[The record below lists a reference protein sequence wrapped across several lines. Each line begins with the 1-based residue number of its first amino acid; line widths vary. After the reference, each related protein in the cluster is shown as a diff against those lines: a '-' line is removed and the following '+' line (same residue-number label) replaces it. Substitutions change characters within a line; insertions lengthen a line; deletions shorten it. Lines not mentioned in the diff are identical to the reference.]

1 MKGTIFRLGVALICL
16 FGIVLG
22 GSLAPAIGIETP
34 ISDLGVEESDGPA
47 TEELLVDSDSGSSSD
62 ASSASGSDNPGG
74 GADGTGEGGEAS
86 GGEPSGEP
94 GAGGDSTGESGEAS
108 GGDTSGER
116 SESGEETGSGQGSG
130 APGDTTDQE
139 RGSSGDT
146 TKLTE
151 DGSPAE
157 SGAESY
163 GGVSGGG
170 YPEQNTVGGPLS
182 LSDHVELRVE
192 SPEPSRW
199 RLGAYTTYTGS
210 GWDRQSGEQQPLD
223 GPLPVTEGNPAPSHT
238 IRVTANR
245 SFDTL
250 ATAWRP
256 FSAEAPNTQVFVT
269 EERGLTVSDSI
280 EAGETYTTTTYGPPS
295 HGTAASA
302 SGSGPIPPDIATR
315 YTQLP
320 EETPARLGDR
330 TADITADAETHYE
343 TAAAVQL
350 WLMENKAYSLD
361 ATHDRDTD
369 VATAFVFDMEA
380 GYCQYFATSMV
391 AMLRTQ
397 DVPAR
402 YVTGYT
408 AGEEVADGEYVV
420 RGQNAHAWVEVY
432 IDDVG
437 WVPFDPTPPS
447 GRSDAG
453 RDSANSGYAGPT
465 PESLQSGPGS
475 GSSDRG
481 QSDSGDNERT
491 SESEQDGSSDQA
503 DDSNEGDTQT
513 DSEQEDTETESEDDS
528 QTESEEDADEED
540 EEEEEEDNNGNEEE
554 DSDTE
559 TDQEDSQNETD
570 EEDELEPLEIDPADD
585 PVPGNDLTV
594 TVTRSGDPVS
604 DIEVLF
610 NGESIGETDGD
621 GNVTGEVPYVASL
634 EIVAR
639 DDNSEGQSESLA
651 GHTQPRVRGGLAGAP
666 PGFKASSQRVSTAPV
681 GIVTSGLRTPATSD
695 DTIAQTDSNVTVAV
709 PVDIDIEPQTKPI
722 AGESVT
728 LHATIDGTPV
738 RNGTVRVNGTTV
750 SQTGPHGEARVELP
764 AINATEVTVSRGEAF
779 GNRTISVAT
788 FDMTTTASTIIPL
801 PLTATEVTARID
813 GEPVENATVAV
824 AGESAATTGPAGTA
838 AVTLPLTD
846 TAMIETTADV
856 DGTSATATTA
866 VANLYRNL
874 ALVLGIGAVGVGMV
888 GRRVY
893 RSGISVRS
901 ASRSVVQIAV
911 GLGRS
916 AIAGLVGIAATFD
929 QMVSA
934 GRRGVMRAA
943 TLLRE
948 GISGAIQLLRALSRH
963 AGQFARRGIAIIRT
977 LPHRLHPLTLLAA
990 LRQFVRSLRTSI
1002 GGGGASDT
1010 ATHGRQSGG
1019 TGTEEV
1025 DDELL
1030 SIREAWAEFRGHVS
1044 IRSWR
1049 TSTPGEIARWA
1060 IRRDGLPPE
1069 SVRTLTDAFRDVEY
1083 GNTAPD
1089 ECAPAARDALEQIRT
1104 DEDETEANS

>member
-1 MKGTIFRLGVALICL
+1 MKGTIFRFGVASICL
-16 FGIVLG
+16 LGIVLG

-34 ISDLGVEESDGPA
+34 ISDLGVEESDRPA
-47 TEELLVDSDSGSSSD
+47 TEELLVDSDSGRSSD
-62 ASSASGSDNPGG
+62 GSSASGRNNPGAGSDGNG
-74 GADGTGEGGEAS
+74 GSTVGTR
-86 GGEPSGEP
+86 GEPSGEP
-94 GAGGDSTGESGEAS
+94 GTRSGDSGESGEAS
-108 GGDTSGER
+108 GTKASSEPGAGADSTGEGSEGEGGDSTELA
-116 SESGEETGSGQGSG
+116 ENGSLSDLGV
-130 APGDTTDQE
+130 E
-139 RGSSGDT
+139 N
-146 TKLTE
+146 
-151 DGSPAE
+151 
-157 SGAESY
+157 Y

-170 YPEQNTVGGPLS
+170 YPEQSTVGGSLS
-182 LSDHVELRVE
+182 LSDQVELRIK

-199 RLGAYTTYTGS
+199 RLGAYTTYTGT
-210 GWDRQSGEQQPLD
+210 GWDRQSGEQRPLD
-223 GPLPVTEGNPAPSHT
+223 GPLSVAEGNPAPSHT

-256 FSAEAPNTQVFVT
+256 SSGEVPNTQVFVT

-280 EAGETYTTTTYGPPS
+280 EAGETYVTSTYGPPS
-295 HGTAASA
+295 HEAAASA
-302 SGSGPIPPDIATR
+302 SGSGPIPSDISTQ

-320 EETPARLGDR
+320 EETPERLSDR
-330 TADITADAETHYE
+330 TADITADAETPYE

-350 WLMENKAYSLD
+350 WLMENKGYSLN
-361 ATHDRDTD
+361 ATHDRDRD

-437 WVPFDPTPPS
+437 WVPFDPTPS
-447 GRSDAG
+447 DGRSDAG

-465 PESLQSGPGS
+465 LGSEQSGPGS
-475 GSSDRG
+475 GSSDTG
-481 QSDSGDNERT
+481 QSDSGDSEKT
-491 SESEQDGSSDQA
+491 SESNQDDSSEQA
-503 DDSNEGDTQT
+503 DDSDRENAQT
-513 DSEQEDTETESEDDS
+513 DSKQEDTESESEVDS
-528 QTESEEDADEED
+528 ETESEEDSDTEGD
-540 EEEEEEDNNGNEEE
+540 EEEREEDSAGSEEE
-554 DSDTE
+554 DSDTG
-559 TDQEDSQNETD
+559 TDQEDGQSQTD
-570 EEDELEPLEIDPADD
+570 KQDELDPLEIDLADD
-585 PVPGNDLTV
+585 PVPGSDLTV
-594 TVTRSGDPVS
+594 TVTRSDDPVS
-604 DIEVLF
+604 GVKVLF
-610 NGESIGETDGD
+610 NGESVGETGGD

-639 DDNSEGQSESLA
+639 DGNSEGQPELLPR
-651 GHTQPRVRGGLAGAP
+651 HTQPRMRGGLAGAP
-666 PGFKASSQRVSTAPV
+666 PGSNAGNQRVSTAPV
-681 GIVTSGLRTPATSD
+681 GIVASHLGTPVTTG
-695 DTIAQTDSNVTVAV
+695 DTIAQADSNVTVTV

-722 AGESVT
+722 ADESVT
-728 LHATIDGTPV
+728 LHATINGTPV
-738 RNGTVRVNGTTV
+738 RNGTVRVNGTAV
-750 SQTGPHGEARVELP
+750 SQTGANGEARVELP
-764 AINATEVTVSRGEAF
+764 ATNVAKMTVSRGEAF
-779 GNRTISVAT
+779 GNRTISLAT
-788 FDMTTTASTIIPL
+788 FEVTTTASTILPL
-801 PLTATEVTARID
+801 PLTATEVTTRVD
-813 GEPVENATVAV
+813 SEPVENATVAV
-824 AGESAATTGPAGTA
+824 AGEPTTTTGPAGTA
-838 AVTLPLTD
+838 TVTLPLAD
-846 TAMIETTADV
+846 TATIETTADV
-856 DGTSATATTA
+856 DGTNATATTV

-874 ALVLGIGAVGVGMV
+874 VLMLGIGVVGVGMV

-893 RSGISVRS
+893 RSGTSVRS
-901 ASRSVVQIAV
+901 ASRSVVQVAV

-934 GRRGVMRAA
+934 GRRGVMKAA

-948 GISGAIQLLRALSRH
+948 GIGGTIKLLRALSRH
-963 AGQFARRGIAIIRT
+963 AGQIARRGIAIIRT

-1002 GGGGASDT
+1002 RGGGASDT
-1010 ATHGRQSGG
+1010 TTHGRQSGG

-1030 SIREAWAEFRGHVS
+1030 SIREAWAEFRGYVS

-1069 SVRTLTDAFRDVEY
+1069 SVQTLTDAFRDVEY
-1083 GNTAPD
+1083 GDTEPD
-1089 ECAPAARDALEQIRT
+1089 ERAPAARDALEQIRT